1 MLIEVVQDYVMEMV
15 PEAFQGRLF
24 AFGNYRRAE
33 LGLWIRA
40 IETGELP
47 PSLLE
52 LVVAQF

>member
-52 LVVAQF
+52 LVVGQF